1 MTARMLV
8 ALRTTEDPTVMCM
21 ARTVATVFGTM
32 YVLLGISGFVLES
45 PIFGLFDVHG
55 LLNLV
60 HVVLG
65 AALLYGATSAELAI
79 AMSRRVGIL
88 LFLVGLL
95 GFVSADAFGFMPIG
109 GNDIWLHLSTGAVLV
124 ANGIF
129 ETADAEAA

>member
-1 MTARMLV
+1 MG
-8 ALRTTEDPTVMCM
+8 M
-21 ARTVATVFGTM
+21 ARVVAAIFAAIYLALGLTGFV
-32 YVLLGISGFVLES
+32 VESPLLGFFEVN
-45 PIFGLFDVHG
+45 GLH
-55 LLNLV
+55 NLI

-65 AALLYGATSAELAI
+65 AALLYGATSTELAI
-79 AMSRRVGIL
+79 VMSRRVGIL